1 MISIFSIFE
10 CLAAVAT
17 WIAMQRRS
25 NIVRHFNH
33 RFTSTSDDLDPES
46 TSCLDGPALKCQD
59 KLSADLT
66 QKVMVKMA
74 PDSDCSIPTKR
85 FKHQPWHQKDGIKKS
100 YPQNYSTISN
110 LQNPSDVWETE
121 AARGEKVVG
130 EVPLR
135 NVESEGSGSCEGG
148 ALP

>member
-10 CLAAVAT
+10 CLEAVAT

-110 LQNPSDVWETE
+110 LPKSIGCLGN
-121 AARGEKVVG
+121 RGGTRRKTG
-130 EVPLR
+130 R
-135 NVESEGSGSCEGG
+135 RGSPAKRGVRRKRQ
-148 ALP
+148 L